1 MLLSLL
7 RSETTVLMVR
17 SPRSLTK
24 ATLPFAPPMAGSTIA
39 TNRTAR
45 RDFDVLETVEA
56 GIVLRGSEVKS
67 LRAAHVQFA
76 DANVWIDRTGEA
88 WLMGVRIQPW
98 ETAQGVFGH
107 DPDRRKKLLL
117 HKGEIERL
125 GAKAAQDRL
134 ALVPLSLYWKDGKVK
149 VAVALAKGRTRGDK
163 RQALAKRD
171 ALLEAQRALKDRSRV

>member
-1 MLLSLL
+1 
-7 RSETTVLMVR
+7 
-17 SPRSLTK
+17 
-24 ATLPFAPPMAGSTIA
+24 MAGSTIA

-76 DANVWIDRTGEA
+76 DANVWIDGGEA
-88 WLMGVRIQPW
+88 WLLGVRIQPW
-98 ETAQGVFGH
+98 ETAGGVFGH

-117 HKGEIERL
+117 HRSEIQRL
-125 GAKAAQDRL
+125 GARVAQDRL
-134 ALVPLSLYWKDGKVK
+134 ALVPIALYWKDGKVK
-149 VAVALAKGRTRGDK
+149 VSVALGRGRRQADK

-171 ALLEAQRALKDRSRV
+171 AQLEAQRAMKERSRTS

>member
-1 MLLSLL
+1 
-7 RSETTVLMVR
+7 
-17 SPRSLTK
+17 
-24 ATLPFAPPMAGSTIA
+24 MAGSTIA

-76 DANVWIDRTGEA
+76 DANVWIDGGEA
-88 WLMGVRIQPW
+88 WLLGVRIQPW
-98 ETAQGVFGH
+98 ETAGGVFGH

-117 HKGEIERL
+117 HRSEIQRL
-125 GAKAAQDRL
+125 GARVAQDRL
-134 ALVPLSLYWKDGKVK
+134 ALVPIALYWKDGKVK
-149 VAVALAKGRTRGDK
+149 VSVALGRGRRQADK

-171 ALLEAQRALKDRSRV
+171 AQLEAQRAMKDRARTV